1 MSTRPLLAIAGLVC
15 LALGAF
21 MLYKQAPRENQPPP
35 AWMQSD
41 VGSTTVALGSFSLLI
56 LGISLIVKGV

>member
-1 MSTRPLLAIAGLVC
+1 MPTHPLLAIAGLVC
-15 LALGAF
+15 LAIGSF
-21 MLYKQAPRENQPPP
+21 MLHKQVPRENQPPP

-41 VGSTTVALGSFSLLI
+41 IGSTTMALGSFSLLI